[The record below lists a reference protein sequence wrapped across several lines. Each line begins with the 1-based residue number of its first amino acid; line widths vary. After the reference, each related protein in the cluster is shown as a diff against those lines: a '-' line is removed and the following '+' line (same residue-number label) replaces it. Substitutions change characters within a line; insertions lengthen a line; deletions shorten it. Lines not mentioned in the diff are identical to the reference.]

1 LFSRGVFE
9 KRNIILIIILK
20 EKYNSF
26 FNKKNLLYVMILP
39 KIIIKKDKFYSDIE
53 ELTDS
58 FLNLCL
64 NVCYGWNQR
73 GYNVRFWKNEFTFKK
88 KKKKKKKKSLWKII
102 I

>member
-58 FLNLCL
+58 FANMCL
-64 NVCYGWNQR
+64 NVCYSWNQR
-73 GYNVRFWKNEFTFKK
+73 SYNVRFWKNEFTFEKK
-88 KKKKKKKKSLWKII
+88 KKKKKKKKVSEKL
-102 I
+102 